1 MKDLMNLP
9 KKFGAEIDI
18 RSFNNELIINHNPFE
33 VGIKLKEWLKYYDHN
48 FNTQY

>member
-1 MKDLMNLP
+1 MLIIKHRINTVKDLMNLP

-33 VGIKLKEWLKYYDHN
+33 VGIKLKE
-48 FNTQY
+48 